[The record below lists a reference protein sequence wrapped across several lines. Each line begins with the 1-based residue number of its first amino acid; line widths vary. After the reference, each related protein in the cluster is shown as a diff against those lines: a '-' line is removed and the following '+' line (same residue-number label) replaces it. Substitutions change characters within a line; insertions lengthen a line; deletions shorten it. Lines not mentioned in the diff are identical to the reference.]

1 MFDRLLVAVD
11 HSPHR
16 ERVLV
21 IAKDLALL
29 SGGEVYLMHVR
40 EREVMGRGGFPA
52 EEDSAEAKEPV
63 TSAEEMLTQAGVK
76 VHGEIVETLHG
87 HVAEQILRLAKLYD
101 ASIIV
106 MGTRGHN
113 ELESLLIGS
122 NAHKVLHHTD
132 RPVLVVH

>member
-16 ERVLV
+16 ERVLAL
-21 IAKDLALL
+21 AKDLAVL
-29 SGGEVYLMHVR
+29 SGGEVFLIHVR

-52 EEDSAEAKEPV
+52 EEDTDEAREPV
-63 TSAEEMLTQAGVK
+63 TTAQDVLTKAGVK
-76 VHGEIVETLHG
+76 VHGEIVEALHG
-87 HVAEQILRLAKLYD
+87 HAAKEILRLATAYD

-113 ELESLLIGS
+113 ELESLLVGS
-122 NAHKVLHHTD
+122 TTHKVLHHAD
-132 RPVLVVH
+132 RPVLVVP

>member
-16 ERVLV
+16 DRVLAV
-21 IAKDLALL
+21 AKDLATLA
-29 SGGEVYLMHVR
+29 GAEVYLLHVR

-52 EEDSAEAKEPV
+52 EEDSAEAREPV
-63 TSAEEMLTQAGVK
+63 TSAQEMLKQAGVN

-87 HVAEQILRLAKLYD
+87 RAAQEILRLAKEYD
-101 ASIIV
+101 VSIIV

-122 NAHKVLHHTD
+122 TAHKVLHHAD

>member
-16 ERVLV
+16 ERVLAL
-21 IAKDLALL
+21 AKDLATL
-29 SGGEVYLMHVR
+29 SGGEVFLLHVR

-52 EEDSAEAKEPV
+52 EEDSAEAREPV
-63 TSAEEMLTQAGVK
+63 TSAQEMLEQAGVK
-76 VHGEIVETLHG
+76 VHGEIVTALHG
-87 HVAEQILRLAKLYD
+87 HAAREIVRVANEHD

-106 MGTRGHN
+106 MGTRGHS

-122 NAHKVLHHTD
+122 TAHKVLHYAE

>member
-16 ERVLV
+16 ERVLAL
-21 IAKDLALL
+21 AKDLALL
-29 SGGEVYLMHVR
+29 SGAEVFLLHVR

-52 EEDSAEAKEPV
+52 EEDSAEAREPV
-63 TSAEEMLTQAGVK
+63 TSAQDMLTQAGVK
-76 VHGEIVETLHG
+76 VHGEIVEALHG
-87 HVAEQILRLAKLYD
+87 YASREILTFAKAYD
-101 ASIIV
+101 VSIIV

-113 ELESLLIGS
+113 ELESLLVGS
-122 NAHKVLHHTD
+122 TTHKVLHHAD